1 MHVAGTIGNFYI
13 RLHSTKP
20 VIKPKIFLGATLTD
34 SIAIRRAEAV
44 RHFNR
49 FYTQH
54 IGALHERLQKSPFSL
69 TEVRVL
75 HELTRGRAQTAS
87 GLARNLG
94 LDSGYLSRLLTSFE
108 RRALITRRPS
118 ESDARLSLIALTE
131 QGHAAHEP
139 LDAAATA
146 EVLAV
151 LERLQPTSQEQL
163 IGAMKMVERLL
174 SDQPQHGIITLRAP
188 RAGEYGWLVHRQA
201 LLFACEHDWDLSFE
215 GLLARVVADF
225 TQHHDPLR
233 ETCWIAEQDGT
244 VVGSALLIG
253 VSTTVAR
260 IRLLYIE
267 PDMRR
272 LGIGTQLV
280 DECVRF
286 AKRAGYTKLTL
297 STATTLE
304 ESRRL
309 CERAGFICAGAA
321 PEVRFGHELTIER
334 WERDL

>member
-1 MHVAGTIGNFYI
+1 
-13 RLHSTKP
+13 
-20 VIKPKIFLGATLTD
+20 LTD
-34 SIAIRRAEAV
+34 SAALRRAEAV

-49 FYTQH
+49 FYTKH

-75 HELTRGRAQTAS
+75 HELARGRAQTATV
-87 GLARNLG
+87 LARNLG

-108 RRALITRRPS
+108 RRNLITRRPS
-118 ESDARLSLIALTE
+118 ESDARQSLIALTD
-131 QGHAAHEP
+131 QGHAAYEP
-139 LDAAATA
+139 LDTAAID
-146 EVLAV
+146 EVLSV
-151 LERLQPTSQEQL
+151 LERLAVNAQETL
-163 IGAMKMVERLL
+163 IGAMKLVERLL
-174 SDQPQHGIITLRAP
+174 DDQPRRGIITLRAP

-201 LLFACEHDWDLSFE
+201 LLLASEHGWDHTFE
-215 GLLARVVADF
+215 GLLAKTVADF
-225 TQHHDPLR
+225 TQHHDPVR
-233 ETCWIAEQDGT
+233 ETCWIAEQDNAI
-244 VVGSALLIG
+244 VGSALVAGI
-253 VSTTVAR
+253 SATVAR

-286 AKRAGYTKLTL
+286 ARRAGYTRITL
-297 STATTLE
+297 STVATLG

-309 CERAGFICAGAA
+309 GERAGFVCASAT
-321 PEVRFGHELTIER
+321 PEMRFGHALTVER

>member
-1 MHVAGTIGNFYI
+1 MALNNIDHQTQNPPGG
-13 RLHSTKP
+13 R
-20 VIKPKIFLGATLTD
+20 TLTD
-34 SIAIRRAEAV
+34 STALRRAEAV

-75 HELTRGRAQTAS
+75 HELTRGRAQTAAV
-87 GLARNLG
+87 LARNLG

-118 ESDARLSLIALTE
+118 DTDARQSLIALTDE
-131 QGHAAHEP
+131 GHAAYEP
-139 LDAAATA
+139 LDAAAVE

-151 LERLQPTSQEQL
+151 LTRLQSSSQEQL
-163 IGAMKMVERLL
+163 IGAMKLVERLIRG
-174 SDQPQHGIITLRAP
+174 QPPRGIITLRAP

-201 LLFACEHDWDLSFE
+201 ALFACEYNWDDSFE

-233 ETCWIAEQDGT
+233 ETCRIAEQDGT
-244 VVGSALLIG
+244 IVGSALVMG
-253 VSTTVAR
+253 VSATVAR

-272 LGIGTQLV
+272 LGVGTQLV
-280 DECVRF
+280 EECVRF
-286 AKRAGYTKLTL
+286 ARRAGYTQLTL
-297 STATTLE
+297 STATVLDD
-304 ESRRL
+304 SRRL
-309 CERAGFICAGAA
+309 CERTGFVCAASA
-321 PEVRFGHELTIER
+321 PEVRFGQELIVER